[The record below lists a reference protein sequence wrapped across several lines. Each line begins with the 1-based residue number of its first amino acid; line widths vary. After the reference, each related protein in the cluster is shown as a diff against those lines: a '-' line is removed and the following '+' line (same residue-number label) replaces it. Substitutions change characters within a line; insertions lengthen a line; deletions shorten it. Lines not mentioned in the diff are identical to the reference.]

1 METTEQRLPLTT
13 AVSQLRLDTRA
24 SATDYKI
31 AASAPQCRRSQS
43 RAHLPRDGDCSP
55 INEQAQGPTTN
66 IVAQSPE
73 QSRIN
78 RRTLT

>member
-43 RAHLPRDGDCSP
+43 RAHLPRDAKETAHLLMSKLK
-55 INEQAQGPTTN
+55 AQQQTSLPNLRSNQELIAGH
-66 IVAQSPE
+66 
-73 QSRIN
+73 
-78 RRTLT
+78 